1 MRTPFLPLLPC
12 ALVAAALPAAA
23 ATLVVRAE
31 GIGST
36 EGELKVAVCDQGF
49 DESGCRLGSSRA
61 PTAAVEEFTF
71 HDLAPGRYAV
81 AVYHDVNGN
90 GRLDTV
96 PLGLPTEPYGFS
108 NDVGRFR
115 PPSFTAALVGV
126 GEGSTTVVVDVRP
139 LLGRR

>member
-1 MRTPFLPLLPC
+1 LRVAFLLSV
-12 ALVAAALPAAA
+12 LVATTSPAAAA

-36 EGELKVAVCDQGF
+36 AGELKVAVCDRGF

-61 PTAAVEEFTF
+61 PKATVEEFTF
-71 HDLAPGRYAV
+71 EELSPGRYAV

-96 PLGLPTEPYGFS
+96 PPGLPTEPYGFS

-115 PPSFTAALVGV
+115 PPRFDAALVGV

-139 LLGRR
+139 FLGRR

>member
-1 MRTPFLPLLPC
+1 MRP
-12 ALVAAALPAAA
+12 
-23 ATLVVRAE
+23 
-31 GIGST
+31 
-36 EGELKVAVCDQGF
+36 GF

-61 PTAAVEEFTF
+61 PTATVEEFTF
-71 HDLAPGRYAV
+71 EELAPGRYAV

-96 PLGLPTEPYGFS
+96 PPGLPTEPYGFS

-115 PPSFTAALVGV
+115 PPSFDAALVGV

-139 LLGRR
+139 FLGR

>member
-1 MRTPFLPLLPC
+1 LRTAFLLSSLC
-12 ALVAAALPAAA
+12 ALAVAASPAAA
-23 ATLVVRAE
+23 ARLVVRAE

-36 EGELKVAVCDQGF
+36 EGELKVAVCDRGF

-71 HDLAPGRYAV
+71 EDLAPGRYAV

-96 PLGLPTEPYGFS
+96 PPGLPTEPYGFS

-126 GEGSTTVVVDVRP
+126 GDGSTTVVVDVRP
-139 LLGRR
+139 FLGR

>member
-1 MRTPFLPLLPC
+1 MRTAFPLLLSTL
-12 ALVAAALPAAA
+12 AGTAWPAVA

-36 EGELKVAVCDQGF
+36 EGELKVAVCDRGF

-61 PTAAVEEFTF
+61 PTATVEEFTF
-71 HDLAPGRYAV
+71 EELSPGRYAV

-96 PLGLPTEPYGFS
+96 PPGLPTEPYGFS

-115 PPSFTAALVGV
+115 PPSFDAALVGV

-139 LLGRR
+139 FLGR

>member
-1 MRTPFLPLLPC
+1 LRVAFLLSV
-12 ALVAAALPAAA
+12 LVATTSPAAAA

-36 EGELKVAVCDQGF
+36 EGELKVAVCDRGF

-61 PTAAVEEFTF
+61 PTATVEEFTF
-71 HDLAPGRYAV
+71 EDVAPGRYAV
-81 AVYHDVNGN
+81 AVYHDLNGN

-96 PLGLPTEPYGFS
+96 PPGLPTEPYGFS

-115 PPSFTAALVGV
+115 PPSFDAALVGI
-126 GEGSTTVVVDVRP
+126 GEGSTTVVVEVRP
-139 LLGRR
+139 LLGR

>member
-1 MRTPFLPLLPC
+1 LRVAFLLSV
-12 ALVAAALPAAA
+12 LVATTSPAAAA

-49 DESGCRLGSSRA
+49 DESGCPLGSSRA

-71 HDLAPGRYAV
+71 EELSPGRYAV

-96 PLGLPTEPYGFS
+96 PPGLPTEPYGFS

-115 PPSFTAALVGV
+115 PPSFDAALVGI

-139 LLGRR
+139 FLGR